1 MKKIIIFFL
10 VLAFSCCKKDD
21 PPAIVPPD
29 VSASYKEAHYF
40 DFNGH
45 VIQLKD
51 KYLPH
56 YTTGVPYEKWNFE
69 KINERGYLY
78 TSLKD
83 TPWVVPTFFSYLVDF
98 NSTQS
103 YMTQYA
109 RDTDTAFFVYNVLV
123 RIRTASLTWEND
135 YYAKYLV
142 NKKNPNDKKFIL
154 CDISSNPRDYKLWVK
169 AMFFGDFSFDDRTI
183 NFEYINFEKAIGSAV
198 GKWQVEE
205 LGPSLINKR
214 VKNVEFHLVE

>member
-45 VIQLKD
+45 VIRLKD

-83 TPWVVPTFFSYLVDF
+83 TPWVVPTFFSYLVDM
-98 NSTQS
+98 NSTQR
-103 YMTQYA
+103 YNTQRAY
-109 RDTDTAFFVYNVLV
+109 DEDTAFFVYNVRV
-123 RIRTASLTWEND
+123 KMITNNITWEND
-135 YYAKYLV
+135 HYAVYLV
-142 NKKNPNDKKFIL
+142 HKTNPNDKKFIL
-154 CDISSNPRDYKLWVK
+154 CDISSNPRDYKLWVY
-169 AMFFGDFSFDDRTI
+169 AMFFGDFSFDDRVI
-183 NFEYINFEKAIGSAV
+183 NFEYINSNKMFGSAI
-198 GKWQVEE
+198 GKWQVESW
-205 LGPSLINKR
+205 GPSSINKR
-214 VKNVEFHLVE
+214 IKNVEFHLVE